1 MKVLM
6 VEPGKVPYAA
16 EIGEGLEPL
25 QAAVGGDIQAVYPY
39 DDPVA
44 LICNEEGKYMGL
56 PLNRALHDDEGN
68 IYDIVAGNFFLCGLG
83 EEDFTDLPADLMEKY
98 RQQFEHPE
106 QFVRIAGKILA
117 VKQPVPSPEEQEA
130 QRAQMAAQ
138 EAQREEMRLDEST
151 DLAFDLDVFLRQY
164 SDAYAD
170 MHPVFH
176 EEKERMAD
184 ELLSGQTGKIRM
196 RMATVIQEEH
206 LNGEAGPLL
215 DRIAAYEK
223 EYGISAYS
231 IYQLDLSDSTD
242 DLRFMSLDWLEKKGL
257 PVDRDNYQMVYA
269 AELSPGET
277 LEDIYTRFNIDHPED
292 FKGHSLSV
300 SDVVVLHEKG
310 SNTAYY
316 VDSIGFKELPDFFG
330 GTRQP
335 EAKRD
340 GSLREQLD
348 DAKKQAAKAE
358 PKAPEKKKEPER
370 S

>member
-1 MKVLM
+1 MESEKSSREKGIYKVTIVGSIVNFLLL
-6 VEPGKVPYAA
+6 VFKFFAGIAGHSAA
-16 EIGEGLEPL
+16 ML
-25 QAAVGGDIQAVYPY
+25 ADAVHSLSDFIT
-39 DDPVA
+39 
-44 LICNEEGKYMGL
+44 
-56 PLNRALHDDEGN
+56 
-68 IYDIVAGNFFLCGLG
+68 DIVVIV
-83 EEDFTDLPADLMEKY
+83 
-98 RQQFEHPE
+98 
-106 QFVRIAGKILA
+106 FVRIAGKILA

-164 SDAYAD
+164 RDAYAD

-310 SNTAYY
+310 SDTAYY
-316 VDSIGFKELPDFFG
+316 VDSIGFKEVPDFLG
-330 GTRQP
+330 GARQP

-340 GSLREQLD
+340 VSLRELLD

-358 PKAPEKKKEPER
+358 PKTPEKKKEPER

>member
-16 EIGEGLEPL
+16 DIGEGLDAMR
-25 QAAVGGDIQAVYPY
+25 AAVGGDIQAVYPY

-44 LICNEEGKYMGL
+44 LICNDDGKYMGFS
-56 PLNRALHDDEGN
+56 LNRALRDNEGN

-83 EEDFTDLPADLMEKY
+83 GENFTDLPADLMEKY

-117 VKQPVPSPEEQEA
+117 VRQPVPSPEEQKA
-130 QRAQMAAQ
+130 PQAQMAAQ
-138 EAQREEMRLDEST
+138 EAQREEMRLDDST
-151 DLAFDLDVFLRQY
+151 DLAFDLDVFFQQY

-170 MHPVFH
+170 MHPDFH
-176 EEKERMAD
+176 EEKERAD

-206 LNGEAGPLL
+206 LDGETGPLL

-223 EYGISAYS
+223 EYGIIAYS

-269 AELSPGET
+269 AELSSGET

-292 FKGHSLSV
+292 FRGHSLSV

-310 SNTAYY
+310 SDTAYY
-316 VDSIGFKELPDFFG
+316 VDSIGFKELPGFFG

-340 GSLREQLD
+340 VSLREQLD
-348 DAKKQAAKAE
+348 DAKKQAAKTE
-358 PKAPEKKKEPER
+358 PKTPEKKKEPER